1 MLAKVFS
8 SAVLGIDAYLVDVEV
23 DLAPGLPTF
32 AVVGLPDASVKE
44 SRERVKAAVQNS
56 GLDFP
61 VRRITVNLA
70 PADIRKEGSA
80 YDLPIAIGLLCA
92 TGVIPESALQ
102 SSVLLGELSLDG
114 SVKPIRGALSIALA
128 AERNGMTRLILP
140 RENAAEAAVIPGVAV
155 YPVDTLPQV
164 VEFLTGRLSLEP
176 LQVDPHAALA
186 PSRPGLIDL
195 AEVKGQ
201 ALVKRALEVAAAGG
215 HNILR
220 LGRPGAGPCRLRAH
234 RPVPQGS
241 GTSMSTAEPKSWRP
255 EASAL
260 TKRNPAC
267 CA

>member
-8 SAVLGIDAYLVDVEV
+8 SAVLGIDAYPVDVEV

-56 GLDFP
+56 GLEFP

-70 PADIRKEGSA
+70 PADVRKEGSA
-80 YDLPIAIGLLCA
+80 YDLPIAVGILCA
-92 TGVIPESALQ
+92 TGVIAESAVQ
-102 SSVLLGELSLDG
+102 SSVILGELSLDG

-155 YPVDTLPQV
+155 YLVDTLPQV
-164 VEFLTGRLSLEP
+164 VEFLTGRLRLEP
-176 LQVDPHAALA
+176 LQVDLRAALA

-215 HNILR
+215 HNILT
-220 LGRPGAGPCRLRAH
+220 LGSFYQQPPLWGCSRAAAICG
-234 RPVPQGS
+234 RSP
-241 GTSMSTAEPKSWRP
+241 
-255 EASAL
+255 
-260 TKRNPAC
+260 
-267 CA
+267 

>member
-8 SAVLGIDAYLVDVEV
+8 SALLGIDAYAVEVEV

-70 PADIRKEGSA
+70 PADIRKEGSS

-92 TGVIPESALQ
+92 TGVIPASALQ

-114 SVKPIRGALSIALA
+114 RVKAIRGALSIALA
-128 AERNGMTRLILP
+128 AQRAGMTRLILP
-140 RENAAEAAVIPGVAV
+140 RENASEAAVIQGVAV

-164 VEFLTGRLSLEP
+164 VEFLTDRLHLEP
-176 LQVDPHAALA
+176 LQVDVQAAFTPIQQVPA
-186 PSRPGLIDL
+186 DF

-215 HNILR
+215 HNLLR
-220 LGRPGAGPCRLRAH
+220 FGSQRPHHLPECCRRATTPSH
-234 RPVPQGS
+234 
-241 GTSMSTAEPKSWRP
+241 
-255 EASAL
+255 
-260 TKRNPAC
+260 
-267 CA
+267 